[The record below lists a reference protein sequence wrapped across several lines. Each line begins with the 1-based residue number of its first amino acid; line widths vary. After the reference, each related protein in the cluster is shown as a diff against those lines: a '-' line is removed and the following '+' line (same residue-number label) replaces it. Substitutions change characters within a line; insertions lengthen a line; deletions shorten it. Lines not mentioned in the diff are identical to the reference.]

1 MRNIVILGITG
12 SIGTTALRGCT
23 LFNNKIRIVGATCNS
38 RLHEAL
44 ELCTQHGI
52 PNLCITGKCLD
63 RSQEDSFA
71 AQNGI
76 RIWTDVSEMLSFLR
90 PHTILNGIAGSPGLK
105 ASFQAMESC
114 PSSTLA
120 LANKESVVLG
130 GQVLFKRA
138 EATGCRIIPVDSE
151 HSAIDELIQ
160 AHGHEGISKLVITA
174 SGGPFRNLPLEELDE
189 ITPAQAVKHPTWKMG
204 PKISIDSS
212 TLANK
217 GLEVIEAHYLFGFCA
232 SDIEVVIHPQSVV
245 HSMVRTT
252 SGQVYAQM
260 SPPDMVFPIMRA
272 LMWPRVDRQA
282 GSALDFTELDLTFR
296 KLDTSRFPFVADA
309 FECVRLE
316 GAYPIA
322 YNAANE
328 VAVQAFIEEKI
339 RYTDIRNV
347 VRQVLDLDWTAGAT
361 TLDDVL
367 SLQETAFSKANAAV
381 RNVAESCR
389 GM

>member
-1 MRNIVILGITG
+1 MRSIVILGITG

-23 LFNNKIRIVGATCNS
+23 LFKDKIRIVGATCN
-38 RLHEAL
+38 RRVPEAI

-52 PNLCITGKCLD
+52 ANLCITGLSSE
-63 RSQEDSFA
+63 RSHEDTFTA
-71 AQNGI
+71 PGGI
-76 RIWTDVSEMLSFLR
+76 RIWTDVSEMLSFLQ

-105 ASFQAMESC
+105 ASFDAMESC

-130 GQVLFKRA
+130 GHVLFKKA
-138 EATGCRIIPVDSE
+138 ETTGCRIIPVDSE

-160 AHGHEGISKLVITA
+160 AHGNEGISKLVITA
-174 SGGPFRNLPLEELDE
+174 SGGPFRNTPLDELDG

-217 GLEVIEAHYLFGFCA
+217 GLEVIEAHYLFGFSA
-232 SDIEVVIHPQSVV
+232 DDIEVVIHPQSVV

-252 SGQVYAQM
+252 SGQMYAQM

-272 LMWPRVDRQA
+272 LMWPKVDRQV
-282 GSALDFTELDLTFR
+282 GSVLDFTELDLTFR
-296 KLDTSRFPFVADA
+296 KLDCVRFPFVADA

-316 GAYPIA
+316 DSYPIA

-328 VAVQAFIEEKI
+328 VAVQAFIEGKI

-347 VRQVLDLDWTAGAT
+347 VRCVLDLDWKAGAT
-361 TLDDVL
+361 TFDDVL
-367 SLQETAFSKANAAV
+367 SLQDVAFAKANIAV
-381 RNVAESCR
+381 QAITERYR
-389 GM
+389 

>member
-44 ELCTQHGI
+44 ELCKQHEI
-52 PNLCITGKCLD
+52 PNLCITGKD
-63 RSQEDSFA
+63 WERSHENVHA
-71 AQNGI
+71 TPEGM
-76 RIWTDVSEMLSFLR
+76 RIWTDVSEMLAFLQ

-105 ASFQAMESC
+105 ASFCAMESC

-130 GQVLFKRA
+130 GHVLFEKA
-138 EATGCRIIPVDSE
+138 KKTGCRIIPVDSE

-160 AHGHEGISKLVITA
+160 AHGEEGISKLVITA
-174 SGGPFRNLPLEELDE
+174 SGGPFRTKPIEGLSS
-189 ITPAQAVKHPTWKMG
+189 ITPAQAIKHPTWKMG

-217 GLEVIEAHYLFGFCA
+217 GLEVIEAHYLFGFSA
-232 SDIEVVIHPQSVV
+232 NDIEVVIHPQSVV

-272 LMWPRVDRQA
+272 LMWPKVDRQV
-282 GSALDFTELDLTFR
+282 GLALDFSELDLTFR
-296 KLDTSRFPFVADA
+296 KLDGSRFPFVEDA

-316 GAYPIA
+316 GSYPIA

-328 VAVQAFIEEKI
+328 VAVQAFIEGKI
-339 RYTDIRNV
+339 LYTDIRGV
-347 VRQVLDLDWTAGAT
+347 VRRVLDLDWTTVAT
-361 TLDDVL
+361 TLDDIL
-367 SLQETAFSKANAAV
+367 SLQEKAFVKANDV
-381 RNVAESCR
+381 VQTIAER
-389 GM
+389 YR